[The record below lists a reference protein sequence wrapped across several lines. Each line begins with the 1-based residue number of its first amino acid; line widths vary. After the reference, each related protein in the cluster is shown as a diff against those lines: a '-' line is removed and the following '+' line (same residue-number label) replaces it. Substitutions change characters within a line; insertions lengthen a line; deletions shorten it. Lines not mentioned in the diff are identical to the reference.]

1 MKKLILMAVAALLS
15 MSAYSQNVTR
25 SGNTFKAAKTVKDT
39 MITRFQY
46 QDSKCGI
53 YPIIINKTNGHCYI
67 IKKSKKT
74 GKYYRVYFTGKN
86 KEYISTNIC
95 YELGIKY
102 IPTKK

>member
-1 MKKLILMAVAALLS
+1 MKKLILLAITAMMS
-15 MSAYSQNVTR
+15 MSVYSQNVVR
-25 SGNTFKAAKTVKDT
+25 KGNVFTAAKAAKDT
-39 MITRFQY
+39 LVTKFQY

-53 YPIIINKTNGHCYI
+53 YPIIINKKNGHCYI
-67 IKKSKKT
+67 IKKSQKS

-95 YELGIKY
+95 DELGIKY